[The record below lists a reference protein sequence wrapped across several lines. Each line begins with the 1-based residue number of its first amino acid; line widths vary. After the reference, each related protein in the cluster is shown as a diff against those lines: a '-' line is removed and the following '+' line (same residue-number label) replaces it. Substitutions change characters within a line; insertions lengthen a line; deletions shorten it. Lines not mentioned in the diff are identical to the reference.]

1 MSTMRSTLRRT
12 WAQIDLDAIEY
23 NYRSLRKRCGED
35 VRFLGVVK
43 ADAYGHGAVRVASV
57 LQELGADYL
66 AVSSLDEAMELR
78 ANGIVMPILIL
89 GHTPTEQVPNLIA
102 NNITQTVTCLA
113 KAEEYNAAAAQ
124 FGAVLRVHMK
134 VDTGMSRLGVL
145 CAGKHFETGVK
156 GIVDS
161 CNMPFL
167 EVEGI
172 FTHFSVADET
182 DADNTAYTRAQFE
195 LFCSTVRAVEDT
207 LGRRIPLHHC
217 ANTGAVALHPGTYM
231 DMVRP
236 GLLLYGCGELAGA
249 LGLHPAM
256 TLKAAINTIKTY
268 DEGTDIS
275 YGRLY
280 RTSGKTRIGVIPYG
294 YADGFFR
301 CLSNRCSIMTA
312 SGPAPLRGRICMD
325 MSMIDLT
332 ELPDVGV
339 GDEVEIFGEN
349 NRVEELA
356 AIAGTIPYELVCAV
370 SKRVPRVYIRNGQEI
385 DRELLLRF

>member
-1 MSTMRSTLRRT
+1 MKSTLRRT
-12 WAQIDLDAIEY
+12 WAEIDLDAIRH
-23 NYRSLRKRCGED
+23 NYEALRRRIGED
-35 VRFLGVVK
+35 VKFLGVVK
-43 ADAYGHGAVRVASV
+43 ADAYGHGAVHVART

-66 AVSSLDEAMELR
+66 GVSSLDEAMELR

-113 KAEEYNAAAAQ
+113 KAHEYNAAAAE

-145 CAGKHFETGVK
+145 CAGRHFDTGID

-161 CNMPFL
+161 CNMPNL
-167 EVEGI
+167 DVEGI
-172 FTHFSVADET
+172 FTHFAVADET
-182 DADNTAYTRAQFE
+182 DENDIDYTKRQFE
-195 LFCSTVRAVEDT
+195 LFKATVSAVEQR
-207 LGRRIPLHHC
+207 LGHRIAIRHC
-217 ANTGAVALHPGTYM
+217 ANTGAVAQYPETYV

-236 GLLLYGCGELAGA
+236 GLLLYGCGEFAQK
-249 LGLHPAM
+249 LGLRPAM
-256 TLKAAINTIKTY
+256 ALKAMINTIKIY

-275 YGRLY
+275 YGRMY
-280 RTSGKTRIGVIPYG
+280 RTTSPTRIGVIPYG

-312 SGPAPLRGRICMD
+312 SGPAPQRGRICMD
-325 MSMIDLT
+325 MSMIDLS
-332 ELPDVGV
+332 ELPGVGV
-339 GDEVEIFGEN
+339 GDEVEIFGPHN
-349 NRVEELA
+349 PVETLAEL
-356 AIAGTIPYELVCAV
+356 AGTIPYELICAV
-370 SKRVPRVYIRNGQEI
+370 SKRVPRVYYKDGREI

>member
-1 MSTMRSTLRRT
+1 MSAMRSTLRRT
-12 WAQIDLDAIEY
+12 WAQIDLDAIEH
-23 NYRSLRKRCGED
+23 NYRTLRRRCGKD

-182 DADNTAYTRAQFE
+182 DADDAAYTGAQFR
-195 LFCSTVRAVEDT
+195 LFRETIRAVEDT

-217 ANTGAVALHPGTYM
+217 ANTGAVALYPETYM

-236 GLLLYGCGELAGA
+236 GLLLYGCGELARS
-249 LGLHPAM
+249 LGLRPAM

-280 RTSGKTRIGVIPYG
+280 RTSGRTRIGVIPYG

-301 CLSNRCSIMTA
+301 CLSNRCSIMTD